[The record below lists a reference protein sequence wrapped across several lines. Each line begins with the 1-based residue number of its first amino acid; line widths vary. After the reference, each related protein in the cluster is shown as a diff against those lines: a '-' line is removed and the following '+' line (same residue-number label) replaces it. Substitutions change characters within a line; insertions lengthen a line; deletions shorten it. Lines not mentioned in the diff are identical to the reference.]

1 MSKIDNFVIWK
12 AKLMLNSV
20 KTGIRVMREKI
31 EKERP
36 DKKQY
41 IQNAINSERDLEWVY
56 DIMTTME
63 KENYALGSRC
73 FDLEKLYLQLKQ
85 ENDQLKK
92 TNEQLSSQINL

>member
-92 TNEQLSSQINL
+92 TNEQLSTQINL